1 MLFSLYNIIMSD
13 RGFPQKEANL
23 EMDYRFGEVGEF
35 TVIPYLEKYYN
46 ERITRHSRY
55 AKTDCSSDT
64 KHLEIKT
71 RTNSLSAFSTTLMP
85 VHKIIKTNKQII
97 FVFNFSDCIA
107 VIDYD
112 KELFKPWIAPF
123 NRNTKIELGRPSE
136 LYFHIPIEKLTVIHT
151 YLPKIGEGIY
161 DVRELKGRCLISI

>member
-1 MLFSLYNIIMSD
+1 MSD
-13 RGFPQKEANL
+13 RGFPIKEANL

-71 RTNSLSAFSTTLMP
+71 RTNSLSAFRTTLMP

-107 VIDYD
+107 VIDYE

-136 LYFHIPIEKLTVIHT
+136 LYFHIPIEKLTIIHT